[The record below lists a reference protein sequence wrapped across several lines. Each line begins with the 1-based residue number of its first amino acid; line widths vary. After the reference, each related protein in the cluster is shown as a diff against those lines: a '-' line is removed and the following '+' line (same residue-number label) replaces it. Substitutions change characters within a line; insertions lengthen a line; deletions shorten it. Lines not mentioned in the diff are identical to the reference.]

1 MSRRWLLLIPAGL
14 LLAVVV
20 VAVVLLRGS
29 TTTKISVD
37 EAVGQFRDTAVPT
50 SASTISA
57 TTTPAATTTTAA
69 PTTAAR
75 AITTTTVPI
84 PPVARP
90 ETGVYVYTTTGFD
103 SVDAL
108 TGARHNFPA
117 TTTVTISA
125 AGCGVDVRW
134 NTVRERWDEWQWC
147 PQGRGIETVAY
158 RSFHQFFGVSSGTN
172 YQCAGDPLPLAGRPG
187 STWTIVC
194 RQGDSDTSRFIGHL
208 IGRQPVKVGTT
219 SVNALRI
226 RYDVAVSGV
235 SAGTKFIDRWIRPED
250 GLVLREDSGTD
261 TVQSTA
267 LGKVHY
273 RERYTIVLQSLVPRR

>member
-14 LLAVVV
+14 VLAGVVV

-50 SASTISA
+50 SA
-57 TTTPAATTTTAA
+57 TTTSATTTTAA
-69 PTTAAR
+69 STTAVPTTAAR
-75 AITTTTVPI
+75 TVTTTTA
-84 PPVARP
+84 PVSPVVRP
-90 ETGVYVYTTTGFD
+90 ATGVYLYTTTGFD

-158 RSFHQFFGVSSGTN
+158 RSFHQFFGVSSGTS
-172 YQCAGDPLPLAGRPG
+172 YQCAGDALPIDAHPG
-187 STWTIVC
+187 STWTMVC
-194 RQGDSDTSRFIGHL
+194 RQGNSDTSRFVGHV

-226 RYDVAVSGV
+226 RYDIAVSGV
-235 SAGTKFIDRWIRPED
+235 SAGTKFIDRWIRPDD